1 MPPTPLQKSYASFEE
16 EQGAFR
22 SSTWKKVKVLKWT
35 LKSWNLSCAQD
46 ETNVDVRRI
55 LDEAGDKK
63 SCAIFETFSTDG
75 PSAFLVVRRSPWHKD
90 QKRLNA
96 PWRQNSSAAS
106 SGERQWQEGLEG
118 KRVGWTPS
126 ERRVLGAV
134 ENYLENCVHMKMD
147 IEVLERG
154 P

>member
-1 MPPTPLQKSYASFEE
+1 MPKTK
-16 EQGAFR
+16 R
-22 SSTWKKVKVLKWT
+22 MWM
-35 LKSWNLSCAQD
+35 
-46 ETNVDVRRI
+46 
-55 LDEAGDKK
+55 LDESLKK
-63 SCAIFETFSTDG
+63 LGTKKGCAIFETFSTDG

-106 SGERQWQEGLEG
+106 SGERQWKEGLEG

-147 IEVLERG
+147 IVVMERG
-154 P
+154 PSERRCRIKARLHPGTRKVRGSRWKTGAGGVSLSRRRPREC